1 MKGLQWT
8 LLGILC
14 CAGIVSSITR
24 EYFFA
29 IKEIQWDYAPS
40 GKNLIQNKTIKE
52 DEWVQT
58 YSPEFSMEKIALEH
72 FSKHLIILNTF

>member
-8 LLGILC
+8 LLWVLC
-14 CAGIVSSITR
+14 CAGIVSSIPR

-40 GKNLIQNKTIKE
+40 GKNVIQNKPIKE
-52 DEWVQT
+52 DE
-58 YSPEFSMEKIALEH
+58 
-72 FSKHLIILNTF
+72 

>member
-8 LLGILC
+8 LLGVLC
-14 CAGIVSSITR
+14 CAGIVSSIKR

-52 DEWVQT
+52 DE
-58 YSPEFSMEKIALEH
+58 
-72 FSKHLIILNTF
+72 

>member
-8 LLGILC
+8 LLGVLC

-52 DEWVQT
+52 DE
-58 YSPEFSMEKIALEH
+58 
-72 FSKHLIILNTF
+72 